1 MLSVIFSLTDLS
13 TRGAGNACLAY
24 EISLEQE
31 LEASESPNE
40 NKILEPSLLCK
51 GGCGQLRLAAQF
63 KFSTLSLSTLPI
75 GRPLH
80 RLIK

>member
-1 MLSVIFSLTDLS
+1 MLSVIFGPTDLS
-13 TRGAGNACLAY
+13 TRSAGNACLAH

-40 NKILEPSLLCK
+40 NKILEPSLFCK
-51 GGCGQLRLAAQF
+51 GLRSAAAGGAFQVF
-63 KFSTLSLSTLPI
+63 YLSLSTLPI
-75 GRPLH
+75 VCPLH